1 MITERKITTQDIN
14 NNNVKS
20 VVGNKLA
27 GTVEQNKNVFDKLVE
42 LFTGKYNSAIDD
54 LTSTNEGTS
63 GADNIGSTILKVGGS
78 TTVGGQLG
86 ELYNETVKTTGSQSI
101 DGKKTF
107 VVVPA
112 IPSPSV
118 STDATNKGY
127 VDTSIAA
134 VVLGQIPD
142 NSLTDAKLG
151 TDIKIGSL
159 ASLATTIK
167 TSIVNAINEL
177 VTSLSTLSGTVS
189 GHTTSISTLTNDK
202 ADKDTN
208 IILVT
213 TNKTLALTDKATYQ
227 NVTSASNLTI
237 TIPKDIFPIKSEVVI
252 ARNGTGTV
260 TIAGSTD
267 VTLHS
272 DGEKR
277 TIKSYGAV
285 TVKQVATNDWRL
297 YGALE

>member
-1 MITERKITTQDIN
+1 MINDRKITTQDIN
-14 NNNVKS
+14 ANNVKS
-20 VVGNKLA
+20 VVGNKLT

-42 LFTGKYNSAIDD
+42 LFAGKYNSTIDD
-54 LTSTNEGTS
+54 LMSINDGTS

-78 TTVGGQLG
+78 TTVGGQLD
-86 ELYNETVKTTGSQSI
+86 ELYNETVKITGIQSI

-127 VDTSIAA
+127 VDTNIAS

-159 ASLATTIK
+159 ASLTTTIK

-177 VTSLSTLSGTVS
+177 VTSISTLSSTVS
-189 GHTTSISTLTNDK
+189 GHTTSINTLTSGK
-202 ADKDTN
+202 ADKDTSVV
-208 IILVT
+208 LVT
-213 TNKTLALTDKATYQ
+213 TSKILGASDRATYQ
-227 NVTSASNLTI
+227 NVSSASNLTV
-237 TIPKDIFPIKSEVVI
+237 TIPKDVFAVNVEIAI

-260 TIAGSTD
+260 TLAGATD

-272 DGEKR
+272 TDEKR
-277 TIKSYGAV
+277 AIKSYGAV
-285 TVKQVATNDWRL
+285 TIKQVATNDWRL